1 MSKEEQKIIFEIL
14 KTKKDFRRGVYAK
27 SQKKSKEK
35 EQLPLVINNK
45 LNMSTDQKNFLN
57 LSVFSH
63 ANKAFEKTKIIR
75 EKKSNFKKMDFINL
89 FTYKKSIWNHES
101 HQKKESPP
109 KQRRKESLP
118 DFRKLFLQNRKM
130 KQTSDNIRN
139 EILAKGDCDINE
151 IEKEVN
157 EKLKKQREVRKLFK
171 EREPKIKKPHFSKE
185 EMMDKIRN
193 SVKDVESIVKS
204 LNRTEIH
211 YNINNSSVNISVN
224 NV

>member
-1 MSKEEQKIIFEIL
+1 MSKDEQKMIFEIL
-14 KTKKDFRRGVYAK
+14 KTKKDFRKRVYAK
-27 SQKKSKEK
+27 SQKRSKEK
-35 EQLPLVINNK
+35 DQLPLVINNK
-45 LNMSTDQKNFLN
+45 LNMSTDQKKFLN
-57 LSVFSH
+57 LSIFNH

-75 EKKSNFKKMDFINL
+75 EKKSNLKKMDFINL

-101 HQKKESPP
+101 NQKKESSP

-130 KQTSDNIRN
+130 KETTEKIKN
-139 EILAKGDCDINE
+139 ELLAKGDCDINE

-171 EREPKIKKPHFSKE
+171 QKEPKIKKPLLSKE
-185 EMMDKIRN
+185 EMMDKMRN
-193 SVKDVESIVKS
+193 SVKDVESIAKS
-204 LNRTEIH
+204 LNITEIH
-211 YNINNSSVNISVN
+211 YNNSSINLNVN